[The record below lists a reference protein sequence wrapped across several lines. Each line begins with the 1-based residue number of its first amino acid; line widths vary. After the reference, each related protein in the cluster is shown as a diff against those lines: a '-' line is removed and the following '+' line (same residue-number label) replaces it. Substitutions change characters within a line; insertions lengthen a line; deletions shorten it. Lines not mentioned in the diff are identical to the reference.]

1 MKSYR
6 VIKSKPY
13 SGDFP
18 AYCLRVKE
26 KEYEKSIMKAYI
38 EALGRLVENQ
48 TEKSPEA
55 ARKLLAAAYSWVRF
69 SGRHSF
75 HRDVQGAWER
85 LNGAVAGTMVDSL
98 RHPQETVMVNIFF
111 PCEILH
117 AMEIQPMFPEGMS
130 AYVACTACQ
139 RVFAEKAEA
148 NNVPES
154 LCSYHKTMLGLAES
168 GVLPRPLMVS
178 NTTLACDANQLSFR
192 RLAEFYQAPHAVVDI
207 PDRESEDAVKYV
219 ADQLRAV
226 AVQLEDLCHRK
237 LDETALKDRVASSK
251 RSIELY
257 RQYLERRGGVSLTST
272 MSGELFSMIA
282 THVMLGRPE
291 SEQYMQELLQ
301 AVEHAPG
308 PSGKKLRLFWF
319 HVMPN
324 WQDSMKNILETG
336 GTCELVGSDLPLD
349 YLGDLDPER
358 PYESMARRVVGS
370 ISNGSSLRRVNTA
383 IEAAKKLN
391 ADGVILFCHWGC
403 KQTMGMSQIAKQRM
417 EAEGLPTL
425 VLDGDGCDARN
436 VADGQMVTRVN
447 AFLEQLEGLGA

>member
-1 MKSYR
+1 
-6 VIKSKPY
+6 
-13 SGDFP
+13 
-18 AYCLRVKE
+18 
-26 KEYEKSIMKAYI
+26 MKAYI
-38 EALGRLVENQ
+38 EALGKLVEAQ

-69 SGRHSF
+69 SGKHTL
-75 HRDVQGAWER
+75 HRYIQGAWER

-98 RHPQETVMVNIFF
+98 VHPRETVMVNIFF
-111 PCEILH
+111 PCEMLH
-117 AMEIQPMFPEGMS
+117 ALGIQPMFPEGMS

-192 RLAEFYQAPHAVVDI
+192 RLAEFYEAPHAVIDI
-207 PDRESEDAVKYV
+207 PDRESEDAVNYV
-219 ADQLRAV
+219 ADQLRRMTA
-226 AVQLEDLCHRK
+226 QLEDLCGRK
-237 LDETALKDRVASSK
+237 LNETALKERVASSK
-251 RSIELY
+251 RSIALY
-257 RQYLERRGGVSLTST
+257 RQYLKRRGDISMIST

-301 AVEHAPG
+301 AAEHAPKRN
-308 PSGKKLRLFWF
+308 GKRRLFWF
-319 HVMPN
+319 HILPN
-324 WQDSMKNILETG
+324 WQDSMKAILETS

-383 IEAAKKLN
+383 VEAAKALH

-417 EAEGLPTL
+417 ESEGLPTL

-447 AFLEQLEGLGA
+447 AFLEQLEGQNA